1 MSDEKRILSP
11 KEKRFW
17 EIASYLVSPEYRP
30 VDWRDKVARAFLE
43 LPEDSRQ
50 DPRLDKYIRGLMDLY
65 SYVDVSLQS
74 KEAPAL
80 PALTL
85 EVSRR
90 FGPYAFIFSVINN
103 TDGYNVALDIKCHI
117 LGKDSEKNIC
127 EKFRWTRKQL
137 EIFKR
142 CFFDVDEH
150 LNNPSYILHY
160 AIFFKSQ
167 KYNFADPEIRALF
180 TCYFNGLDAFYFTR
194 QRSGLMQYTYTKH
207 TVEPTDLDV
216 QANFIKWK
224 THMILESLESP
235 EEFAAFLKAVKDYF
249 KGDAEGRNKETDY
262 LMMSLY
268 DTLKFELKGK
278 SNVKALES
286 ADIIDIDLKKEV
298 FDEHVEL

>member
-1 MSDEKRILSP
+1 MSDETRRLSP
-11 KEKRFW
+11 REKKFW
-17 EIASYLVSPEYRP
+17 EITSYLVNPEYRP

-43 LPEDSRQ
+43 LPTDSRQ
-50 DPRLDKYIRGLMDLY
+50 DPRLDKYIRGLIDLY
-65 SYVDVSLQS
+65 SYVDTALQDR
-74 KEAPAL
+74 EAPPL
-80 PALTL
+80 PTLTL

-103 TDGYNVALDIKCHI
+103 TDGYNVALDVKCHI
-117 LGKDSEKNIC
+117 LGRDSEKNIC
-127 EKFRWTRKQL
+127 EKFRWTRRQL

-142 CFFDVDEH
+142 CFFDVDAQID
-150 LNNPSYILHY
+150 NASYILHY

-194 QRSGLMQYTYTKH
+194 QRSGLMQYTYTKRM
-207 TVEPTDLDV
+207 VEPVDLDV

-235 EEFAAFLKAVKDYF
+235 EEFGKFLKAVKDYF
-249 KGDAEGRNKETDY
+249 RDDTEGRNKETDY
-262 LMMSLY
+262 LMTSLY
-268 DTLKFELKGK
+268 DALKFELKGK
-278 SNVKALES
+278 SNVKALGN
-286 ADIIDIDLKKEV
+286 ADVIDIDLKKEV